1 VSVVDAG
8 DEVTEDPKD
17 NGDVKRD
24 DKDAKK
30 EDSFIV
36 HLHGLPYSASLED
49 IADFLEGCWC
59 SKVVKERLEVR
70 K

>member
-1 VSVVDAG
+1 MDAG

-49 IADFLEGCWC
+49 IADFLEGC
-59 SKVVKERLEVR
+59 
-70 K
+70 